1 MTARIAR
8 GSAAKGRPK
17 ARQAS
22 RSVSTRRSKKPESL
36 LQSAGFAPGTGKR
49 IGGWIFAGMV
59 AMLIVAAVLA
69 FRLPALAATAAAE
82 GIGHA
87 GFTMKRV
94 EIKGAN
100 RVSRLDIYNVAFDQ
114 PSMALPLVD
123 LAATRDRL
131 LRFGW
136 IREARVSRRWPD
148 TLVVD
153 VTERQPAAIWQNNQQ
168 LSLIDSEGV
177 VLEPV
182 SIDAMPDLPLVIGP
196 AANRHV
202 TALSGLLQA
211 TPHLRPQ
218 VSGATWVGGRRWDIR
233 FQTGETLTLPE
244 GGEAANRAMLR
255 FARMDQ
261 QTQLLGRGF
270 VRFDMRDARRMIV
283 RVSRE
288 PGTSVPELIAPDPG
302 PVPEDLERTI

>member
-8 GSAAKGRPK
+8 GGASKGQGRS
-17 ARQAS
+17 RSSS
-22 RSVSTRRSKKPESL
+22 RSVSTRRQKPQSL

-49 IGGWIFAGMV
+49 IGGWVFAGMAV
-59 AMLIVAAVLA
+59 AILVAVSLT
-69 FRLPALAATAAAE
+69 FRLPAIAGTAMAE
-82 GIGHA
+82 TIGDA

-94 EIKGAN
+94 EIKGAE

-123 LAATRDRL
+123 LEATRERL
-131 LRFGW
+131 LQFGW
-136 IREARVSRRWPD
+136 VKEARISRRWPD

-153 VTERQPAAIWQNNQQ
+153 VVERQPVAIWQNNRQ
-168 LSLIDSEGV
+168 LNLIDGEGV

-182 SIDAMPDLPLVIGP
+182 RLESMPDLPLVIGP
-196 AANRHV
+196 AANREV
-202 TALSGLLQA
+202 AALSALLEG

-218 VSGATWVGGRRWDIR
+218 IAGATWVGGRRWDIR

-244 GGEAANRAMLR
+244 GDEAKRAILR

-270 VRFDMRDARRMIV
+270 VRFDMRDPRRMVV
-283 RVSRE
+283 RVSRQ
-288 PGTSVPELIAPDPG
+288 PGSTVPELAAPDPG
-302 PVPEDLERTI
+302 PVPEDLARTI

>member
-8 GSAAKGRPK
+8 GGASKGQGRSRST
-17 ARQAS
+17 A
-22 RSVSTRRSKKPESL
+22 RSVSTRRQKPQSL

-49 IGGWIFAGMV
+49 IGGWVFAGMAV
-59 AMLIVAAVLA
+59 AILVAVSLA
-69 FRLPALAATAAAE
+69 FRLPAIAGTAMAE
-82 GIGHA
+82 TIGDA

-94 EIKGAN
+94 EIKGAE

-123 LAATRDRL
+123 LEATRERL
-131 LRFGW
+131 LQFGW
-136 IREARVSRRWPD
+136 VKEARISRRWPD

-153 VTERQPAAIWQNNQQ
+153 VVERQPVAIWQNNRQ
-168 LSLIDSEGV
+168 LNLIDGEGV

-182 SIDAMPDLPLVIGP
+182 RLESMPDLPLVIGP
-196 AANRHV
+196 AANREV
-202 TALSGLLQA
+202 AALSALLEG

-218 VSGATWVGGRRWDIR
+218 IAGATWVGGRRWDIR

-244 GGEAANRAMLR
+244 GDEAKRAILR

-270 VRFDMRDARRMIV
+270 VRFDMRDPRRM
-283 RVSRE
+283 
-288 PGTSVPELIAPDPG
+288 G
-302 PVPEDLERTI
+302 

>member
-8 GSAAKGRPK
+8 GGASKGQGRS
-17 ARQAS
+17 RSSS
-22 RSVSTRRSKKPESL
+22 RSVSTRRQKPQSL

-49 IGGWIFAGMV
+49 IGGWVFAGMAV
-59 AMLIVAAVLA
+59 AILVAVSLA
-69 FRLPALAATAAAE
+69 FRLPAIAGTAMAE
-82 GIGHA
+82 TIGDA

-94 EIKGAN
+94 EIKGAE

-123 LAATRDRL
+123 LEATRERL
-131 LRFGW
+131 LQFGW
-136 IREARVSRRWPD
+136 VKEARISRRWPD

-153 VTERQPAAIWQNNQQ
+153 VVERQPVAIWQNNRQ
-168 LSLIDSEGV
+168 LNLIDGEGV

-182 SIDAMPDLPLVIGP
+182 RLESMPDLPLVIGP
-196 AANRHV
+196 AANREV
-202 TALSGLLQA
+202 AALSALLEG

-218 VSGATWVGGRRWDIR
+218 IAGATWVGGRRWDIR

-244 GGEAANRAMLR
+244 GDEAKRAILR

-270 VRFDMRDARRMIV
+270 VRFDMRDPRRMVV
-283 RVSRE
+283 RVSRQ
-288 PGTSVPELIAPDPG
+288 PGSTVPELAAPDPG
-302 PVPEDLERTI
+302 PVPEDLARTI

>member
-8 GSAAKGRPK
+8 GSTARGRTK
-17 ARQAS
+17 ARPVQ
-22 RSVSTRRSKKPESL
+22 RSVSTRRPKQQSL
-36 LQSAGFAPGTGKR
+36 LQSAGFAPGTGRK
-49 IGGWIFAGMV
+49 IGGWIFAGMAV
-59 AMLIVAAVLA
+59 TAMFAGIFA
-69 FRLPALAATAAAE
+69 FRLPALAANAVGE
-82 GIGHA
+82 GIGSA

-94 EIKGAN
+94 EIKGAR
-100 RVSRLDIYNVAFDQ
+100 RVSRLEIYNVAFDQ

-131 LRFGW
+131 MRFGW
-136 IREARVSRRWPD
+136 IKEARVSRRWPD

-153 VTERQPAAIWQNNQQ
+153 VIERQPAAIWQNNQQ

-182 SIDAMPDLPLVIGP
+182 RVEAMPDLPLVIGP
-196 AANRHV
+196 AANRHLA
-202 TALSGLLQA
+202 TLSGLLEGA
-211 TPHLRPQ
+211 PHLRPQ
-218 VSGATWVGGRRWDIR
+218 VAGASWVSDRRWDIR

-244 GGEAANRAMLR
+244 GDEAASRAILR

-270 VRFDMRDARRMIV
+270 VRFDMRDPRRMIV

-288 PGTSVPELIAPDPG
+288 PGSSVPEMIAPDPG
-302 PVPEDLERTI
+302 PIPEDLERTI

>member
-8 GSAAKGRPK
+8 GGATKGRAKSRAP
-17 ARQAS
+17 S
-22 RSVSTRRSKKPESL
+22 RSVSTRRSKPQSL
-36 LQSAGFAPGTGKR
+36 LQSAGFEPGTGRR
-49 IGGWIFAGMV
+49 IGGWLFAGM
-59 AMLIVAAVLA
+59 AAAIAIAALLA
-69 FRLPALAATAAAE
+69 FRVPALAANSVAE
-82 GIGHA
+82 TIGDA

-94 EIKGAN
+94 EIQGAE

-114 PSMALPLVD
+114 PSMALPLLD
-123 LAATRDRL
+123 LESTRDRL

-136 IREARVSRRWPD
+136 VKEARVSRRWPD

-153 VTERQPAAIWQNNQQ
+153 LVERQPMAIWQHEHR
-168 LSLIDSEGV
+168 LSLIDGEGV

-182 SIDAMPDLPLVIGP
+182 PLEAMPDLPLVIGP
-196 AANRHV
+196 AANRQI
-202 TALSGLLQA
+202 TRLTGLLQS

-218 VSGATWVGGRRWDIR
+218 ITGATWVGGRRWDIR

-244 GGEAANRAMLR
+244 GEEAPRALLR

-270 VRFDMRDARRMIV
+270 VRFDMRDPRRMVV
-283 RVSRE
+283 RVSNE
-288 PGTSVPELIAPDPG
+288 PGTSVPELAPPDPG
-302 PVPEDLERTI
+302 PIPEDLARTI

>member
-8 GSAAKGRPK
+8 GGASKGQGRSRST
-17 ARQAS
+17 A
-22 RSVSTRRSKKPESL
+22 RSVSTRRQKPQSL

-49 IGGWIFAGMV
+49 IGGWVFAGMAV
-59 AMLIVAAVLA
+59 AILVAVSLA
-69 FRLPALAATAAAE
+69 FRLPAIAGTAMAE
-82 GIGHA
+82 TIGDA

-94 EIKGAN
+94 EIKGAE

-123 LAATRDRL
+123 LEATRERL
-131 LRFGW
+131 LQFGW
-136 IREARVSRRWPD
+136 VKEARISRRWPD

-153 VTERQPAAIWQNNQQ
+153 VVERQPVAIWQNNRQ
-168 LSLIDSEGV
+168 LNLIDGEGV

-182 SIDAMPDLPLVIGP
+182 RLESMPDLPLVIGP
-196 AANRHV
+196 AANREV
-202 TALSGLLQA
+202 AALSALLEG

-218 VSGATWVGGRRWDIR
+218 IAGATWVGGRRWDIR

-244 GGEAANRAMLR
+244 GVEAKRAILR

-270 VRFDMRDARRMIV
+270 VRFDMRDPRRMVV
-283 RVSRE
+283 RVSRQ
-288 PGTSVPELIAPDPG
+288 PGSTVPELAAPDPG
-302 PVPEDLERTI
+302 PVPEDLARTI

>member
-8 GSAAKGRPK
+8 GGASKGQGRSRST
-17 ARQAS
+17 A
-22 RSVSTRRSKKPESL
+22 RSVSTRRQKPQSL

-49 IGGWIFAGMV
+49 IGGWVFAGMAV
-59 AMLIVAAVLA
+59 AILVAVSLA
-69 FRLPALAATAAAE
+69 FRLPAIAGTAMAE
-82 GIGHA
+82 TIGDA

-94 EIKGAN
+94 EIKGAE

-123 LAATRDRL
+123 LEATRERL
-131 LRFGW
+131 LQFGW
-136 IREARVSRRWPD
+136 VKEARISRRWPD

-153 VTERQPAAIWQNNQQ
+153 VVERQPVAIWQNNRQ
-168 LSLIDSEGV
+168 LNLIDGEGV

-182 SIDAMPDLPLVIGP
+182 RLESMPDLPLVIGP
-196 AANRHV
+196 AANREV
-202 TALSGLLQA
+202 AALSALLEG

-218 VSGATWVGGRRWDIR
+218 IAGATWVGGRHWDIR

-244 GGEAANRAMLR
+244 GDEAKRAILR

-270 VRFDMRDARRMIV
+270 VRFDMRDPRRMVV
-283 RVSRE
+283 RVSRQ
-288 PGTSVPELIAPDPG
+288 PGSTVPELAAPDPG
-302 PVPEDLERTI
+302 PVPEDLARTI

>member
-8 GSAAKGRPK
+8 GGSGKGQGK
-17 ARQAS
+17 ARSGS
-22 RSVSTRRSKKPESL
+22 RSVSTRRPKSQSL
-36 LQSAGFAPGTGKR
+36 LQSAGISDAAGRK
-49 IGGWIFAGMV
+49 IGGWVFAGM
-59 AMLIVAAVLA
+59 AAAIVIAVTLA
-69 FRLPALAATAAAE
+69 FQLPAMAGTA
-82 GIGHA
+82 IGESIGDA
-87 GFTMKRV
+87 GFAMKRV
-94 EIKGAN
+94 EIKGAQ

-123 LAATRDRL
+123 LEATRDRL
-131 LRFGW
+131 MQFGW
-136 IREARVSRRWPD
+136 IKEARISRRWPD

-153 VTERQPAAIWQNNQQ
+153 VVERRPMAIWQNNQQ
-168 LSLIDSEGV
+168 LNLIDGEGV

-182 SIDAMPDLPLVIGP
+182 KLESMPDLPLVIGP

-202 TALSGLLQA
+202 TALTALLEGA
-211 TPHLRPQ
+211 PHLRPQ
-218 VSGATWVGGRRWDIR
+218 ISGATWVGGRRWDIR

-244 GGEAANRAMLR
+244 GAEASRAIVR

-270 VRFDMRDARRMIV
+270 VRFDMRDSRRMVV

-288 PGTSVPELIAPDPG
+288 PGTSVPELAAPDPG
-302 PVPEDLERTI
+302 PVPEDLARTI

>member
-8 GSAAKGRPK
+8 GGASKGQGRSRST
-17 ARQAS
+17 A
-22 RSVSTRRSKKPESL
+22 RSVSTRRQKPQSL

-49 IGGWIFAGMV
+49 IGGWVFAGMAV
-59 AMLIVAAVLA
+59 AILVAVSLA
-69 FRLPALAATAAAE
+69 FRLPAIAGTAMAE
-82 GIGHA
+82 TIGDA

-94 EIKGAN
+94 EIKGAE

-123 LAATRDRL
+123 LEATRERL
-131 LRFGW
+131 LQFGW
-136 IREARVSRRWPD
+136 VKEARISRRWPD

-153 VTERQPAAIWQNNQQ
+153 VVERQPVAIWQNNRQ
-168 LSLIDSEGV
+168 LNLIDGEGV

-182 SIDAMPDLPLVIGP
+182 RLESMPDLPLVIGP
-196 AANRHV
+196 AANREV
-202 TALSGLLQA
+202 AALSALLEG

-218 VSGATWVGGRRWDIR
+218 IAGATWVGGRRWDIR

-244 GGEAANRAMLR
+244 GDEAKRAILR

-270 VRFDMRDARRMIV
+270 VRFDMRDPRRMVV
-283 RVSRE
+283 RVSRQ
-288 PGTSVPELIAPDPG
+288 PGSTVPELAAPDPG
-302 PVPEDLERTI
+302 PVPEDLARTI

>member
-8 GSAAKGRPK
+8 GGTGK
-17 ARQAS
+17 ARAKPKSGS
-22 RSVSTRRSKKPESL
+22 RSVSTRRSAPKGM
-36 LQSAGFAPGTGKR
+36 LQAAGFAPGTGKR
-49 IGGWIFAGMV
+49 IGGWVFAGMAV
-59 AMLIVAAVLA
+59 AIIVAAVLA
-69 FRLPALAATAAAE
+69 FRLPALAANAFGETVGE
-82 GIGHA
+82 A

-94 EIKGAN
+94 EIQGAR

-123 LAATRDRL
+123 LGATRERL
-131 LRFGW
+131 MQFGW
-136 IREARVSRRWPD
+136 IKEARVSRRWPD

-153 VTERQPAAIWQNNQQ
+153 VVERQPVAIWQNNQQ
-168 LSLIDSEGV
+168 LSLIDNEGV

-182 SIDAMPDLPLVIGP
+182 RLDAMPDLPLVIGP
-196 AANRHV
+196 AANRQV
-202 TALSGLLQA
+202 TALTSLLQA
-211 TPHLRPQ
+211 APHLRPQ
-218 VSGATWVGGRRWDIR
+218 VAGATWVSGRRWDIR

-244 GGEAANRAMLR
+244 GEEAGPAILR

-270 VRFDMRDARRMIV
+270 VRFDMRDPRRMIV

-288 PGTSVPELIAPDPG
+288 PGSSVPELTAPDPG
-302 PVPEDLERTI
+302 PVPADLARTI

>member
-8 GSAAKGRPK
+8 GGAAKAKSRPK
-17 ARQAS
+17 SAS
-22 RSVSTRRSKKPESL
+22 RSVSTRRRSKNGL
-36 LQSAGFAPGTGKR
+36 LESAGFAPGTTRR
-49 IGGWIFAGMV
+49 IGGWLFAGMAV
-59 AMLIVAAVLA
+59 AILIAFTLA
-69 FRLPALAATAAAE
+69 FRLPAVAGTAVGE
-82 GIGHA
+82 TIGEA

-94 EIKGAN
+94 EIKGAH

-123 LAATRDRL
+123 LEATRERL

-136 IREARVSRRWPD
+136 IKEARISRRWPD

-153 VTERQPAAIWQNNQQ
+153 VVERQPVAIWQNNQQ
-168 LSLIDSEGV
+168 LSLIDNEGV
-177 VLEPV
+177 VLEAV
-182 SIDAMPDLPLVIGP
+182 RLDAMPDLPLVIGP
-196 AANRHV
+196 AANREV
-202 TALSGLLQA
+202 TALAALLDA
-211 TPHLRPQ
+211 APHLRPQ
-218 VSGATWVGGRRWDIR
+218 VAGATWVSGRRWDIR

-244 GGEAANRAMLR
+244 GQDASRAILR

-270 VRFDMRDARRMIV
+270 VRFDMRDPRRMIV

-288 PGTSVPELIAPDPG
+288 PGSSVPDLANPDPG
-302 PVPEDLERTI
+302 PVPEDLARTI

>member
-8 GSAAKGRPK
+8 GGASKGQGRS
-17 ARQAS
+17 RSSS
-22 RSVSTRRSKKPESL
+22 RSVSTRRQKPQSL

-49 IGGWIFAGMV
+49 IGGWVFAGMAV
-59 AMLIVAAVLA
+59 AILVAVSLA
-69 FRLPALAATAAAE
+69 FRLPAIAGTAMAE
-82 GIGHA
+82 TIGDA

-94 EIKGAN
+94 EIKGAE

-123 LAATRDRL
+123 LEATRERL
-131 LRFGW
+131 LQFGW
-136 IREARVSRRWPD
+136 VKEARISRRWPD

-153 VTERQPAAIWQNNQQ
+153 VVERRPVAIWQNNRQ
-168 LSLIDSEGV
+168 LNLIDGEGV
-177 VLEPV
+177 VLEPIRLE
-182 SIDAMPDLPLVIGP
+182 SMPDLPLVIGP
-196 AANRHV
+196 AANRQV
-202 TALSGLLQA
+202 AALSALLEA

-218 VSGATWVGGRRWDIR
+218 IAGATWVGGRRWDIR

-244 GGEAANRAMLR
+244 GDEAARAILR

-270 VRFDMRDARRMIV
+270 ARFDMRDPRRMVV
-283 RVSRE
+283 RVSRQ
-288 PGTSVPELIAPDPG
+288 PGSTVPELAAPDPG
-302 PVPEDLERTI
+302 PVPEDLARTI

>member
-8 GSAAKGRPK
+8 GGGSKGQRRPRT
-17 ARQAS
+17 AQ
-22 RSVSTRRSKKPESL
+22 RSVSTRRQKPQSL
-36 LQSAGFAPGTGKR
+36 LQSAGFSPGTGKR
-49 IGGWIFAGMV
+49 IGGWVFAGM
-59 AMLIVAAVLA
+59 AAAIAIALILA
-69 FRLPALAATAAAE
+69 FRLPAIAGTAVAE
-82 GIGHA
+82 TIGQA

-94 EIKGAN
+94 EIKGAQ

-123 LAATRDRL
+123 LEGTRDRL
-131 LRFGW
+131 LQFGW
-136 IREARVSRRWPD
+136 VKEARISRRWPD

-153 VTERQPAAIWQNNQQ
+153 VIERRPMAIWQNNQQ
-168 LSLIDSEGV
+168 LSLIDGEGV

-182 SIDAMPDLPLVIGP
+182 RLESMPDLPLLIGP
-196 AANRHV
+196 SANRQV
-202 TALSGLLQA
+202 AALSALLDA

-218 VSGATWVGGRRWDIR
+218 ISGATWVGGRRWDIR
-233 FQTGETLTLPE
+233 FQTGEMLTLPE
-244 GGEAANRAMLR
+244 GQEAARAILR

-270 VRFDMRDARRMIV
+270 VRFDMRDPRRMIV

-288 PGTSVPELIAPDPG
+288 PGTSVPELAPDPG
-302 PVPEDLERTI
+302 PVPEDLARTI

>member
-8 GSAAKGRPK
+8 GGASKGQR
-17 ARQAS
+17 RSRSGQ
-22 RSVSTRRSKKPESL
+22 RSVSTRRQKPQSM
-36 LQSAGFAPGTGKR
+36 LQLAGFSPGTGKR
-49 IGGWIFAGMV
+49 IGGWVFAGM
-59 AMLIVAAVLA
+59 AAAVAIALILA
-69 FRLPALAATAAAE
+69 FQLPAIAGTAVAE
-82 GIGHA
+82 TIGQA

-94 EIKGAN
+94 EIKGAQ

-123 LAATRDRL
+123 LEGTRDRL
-131 LRFGW
+131 LQFGW
-136 IREARVSRRWPD
+136 VKEARISRRWPD

-153 VTERQPAAIWQNNQQ
+153 VIERRPMAIWQNNQQ

-182 SIDAMPDLPLVIGP
+182 RLESMPDLPLLIGP
-196 AANRHV
+196 SANRQV
-202 TALSGLLQA
+202 GNLSALLEA

-218 VSGATWVGGRRWDIR
+218 ISGATWVGGRRWDIR
-233 FQTGETLTLPE
+233 FQTGEMLTLPE
-244 GGEAANRAMLR
+244 GEEAARAILR

-270 VRFDMRDARRMIV
+270 VRFDMRDPRRMIV

-288 PGTSVPELIAPDPG
+288 PGTSVPELAPDPG
-302 PVPEDLERTI
+302 PVPEDLARTI